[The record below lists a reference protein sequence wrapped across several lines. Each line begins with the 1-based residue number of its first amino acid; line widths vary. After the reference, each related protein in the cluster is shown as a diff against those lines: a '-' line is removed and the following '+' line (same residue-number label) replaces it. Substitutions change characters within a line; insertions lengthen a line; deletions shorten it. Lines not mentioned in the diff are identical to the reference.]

1 MSTAA
6 TLAAFQNENY
16 LSLESI
22 RKNGMAVA
30 TPVWF
35 AEQDGVIYVYT
46 EAASA
51 KVKRIRNNPRV
62 RIAPCTYNGK
72 LRGEW
77 VAATAKLIDGA
88 EEALGHRLLDR
99 KYWLKRLG
107 NWYQRWRGY
116 QRAMFAIRVD
126 GAEG

>member
-1 MSTAA
+1 MA
-6 TLAAFQNENY
+6 TSLAAFQNEKY
-16 LSLESI
+16 LSLESV

-35 AEQDGVIYVYT
+35 AEQDGVIYVYS

-62 RIAPCTYNGK
+62 RIAPCTWNGK

-77 VAATAKLIDGA
+77 VPATAKIVDGA
-88 EEALGHRLLDR
+88 DEELGHRLLDR
-99 KYWLKRLG
+99 KYWIKRLG

-116 QRAMFAIRVD
+116 QRAMIAIRV
-126 GAEG
+126 E

>member
-1 MSTAA
+1 MGTSAS
-6 TLAAFQNENY
+6 LAAFQGESY

-72 LRGEW
+72 LRGDW
-77 VAATAKLIDGA
+77 VAATAKIVDGA
-88 EEALGHRLLDR
+88 EEEMAHRLLDR

-107 NWYQRWRGY
+107 NWYHRWRGY
-116 QRAMFAIRVD
+116 QRTTMAIRV
-126 GAEG
+126 E

>member
-1 MSTAA
+1 MSTSSL
-6 TLAAFQNENY
+6 LAAFQNEKY

-22 RKNGMAVA
+22 RKNGAAVA

-51 KVKRIRNNPRV
+51 KVKRIRNNRQV

-72 LRGEW
+72 LRGDW
-77 VAATAKLIDGA
+77 VAATAKIVDGA
-88 EEALGHRLLDR
+88 EEELAHRLLDR
-99 KYWLKRLG
+99 KYWLKHLG
-107 NWYQRWRGY
+107 NWYQKIRKGY
-116 QRAMFAIRVD
+116 QRAVIAIHV
-126 GAEG
+126 E

>member
-1 MSTAA
+1 MSTSPPM
-6 TLAAFQNENY
+6 AAFQDEKY

-22 RKNGMAVA
+22 RKNGAAVA

-35 AEQDGVIYVYT
+35 AEQDGVIYVYS

-51 KVKRIRNNPRV
+51 KVKRIRNNRQV

-72 LRGEW
+72 LRGDW
-77 VAATAKLIDGA
+77 VPATAKIVDGA
-88 EEALGHRLLDR
+88 EEELAHRLLDR

-107 NWYQRWRGY
+107 NWYQRWKGY
-116 QRAMFAIRVD
+116 QRAVIAISV
-126 GAEG
+126 E

>member
-1 MSTAA
+1 MSTPAS
-6 TLAAFQNENY
+6 LAPFQNEDY
-16 LSLESI
+16 LSLESQ
-22 RKNGMAVA
+22 RKTGMAVA

-35 AEQDGVIYVYT
+35 AEQDGVIYVYS

-62 RIAPCTYNGK
+62 RIAPCTYRGR

-77 VAATAKLIDGA
+77 VAATAQIVEGA
-88 EEALGHRLLDR
+88 EEELAHRLLDR

-107 NWYQRWRGY
+107 NWYHRFRGY
-116 QRAMFAIRVD
+116 QRTVIVIRT
-126 GAEG
+126 E

>member
-1 MSTAA
+1 MSNPAS
-6 TLAAFQNENY
+6 LAAFQNEKY

-30 TPVWF
+30 TPLWF
-35 AEQDGVIYVYT
+35 AERDGVIYVYT

-62 RIAPCTYNGK
+62 RIAPCTWRGK

-77 VAATAKLIDGA
+77 VPATATIVEGA
-88 EEALGHRLLDR
+88 EEELGYRLLDR

-116 QRAMFAIRVD
+116 ERTMIAIRV
-126 GAEG
+126 E

>member
-1 MSTAA
+1 MGTSAS
-6 TLAAFQNENY
+6 LAAFKGENY

-22 RKNGMAVA
+22 RKNGIAVA

-35 AEQDGVIYVYT
+35 AEQDGVIYVYS
-46 EAASA
+46 EAVAA

-77 VAATAKLIDGA
+77 VPATAKIVDGA
-88 EEALGHRLLDR
+88 EEEMAQRLLDR

-116 QRAMFAIRVD
+116 PRTTIAIRV
-126 GAEG
+126 E

>member
-1 MSTAA
+1 MGTSAS
-6 TLAAFQNENY
+6 LAAFQGENY

-22 RKNGMAVA
+22 RKNGLAVA

-35 AEQDGVIYVYT
+35 AEQEGVIYVYS
-46 EAASA
+46 EAVSA

-77 VAATAKLIDGA
+77 VAATARIVDGA
-88 EEALGHRLLDR
+88 EEEMAQRLLDR
-99 KYWLKRLG
+99 KYLLKRLG

-116 QRAMFAIRVD
+116 QRTTMAIRV
-126 GAEG
+126 E